1 MFYRLEDEEKSD
13 KKNDPSA
20 AAMQEMLETR
30 TIIIAEEISPELS
43 RRVLSQLILLNRRS
57 EKDPI
62 YVYINSGGGC
72 ADSGFTI
79 YDMLKF
85 FKAPVYTVCSG
96 MCASAAILIFLAAK
110 KGKNFSL
117 PNSRFM
123 LHQPSTGVRGTA
135 SDIEITADEI
145 NKTRVRYNQI
155 VADITGKTLEEV
167 SSDAD
172 RDFWMSPA
180 EAKKYGMVSKVIT
193 TRAQLK

>member
-1 MFYRLEDEEKSD
+1 MYFRLEDEEK
-13 KKNDPSA
+13 KKEQDPGG
-20 AAMQEMLETR
+20 MMKEMLDTR

-43 RRVLSQLILLNRRS
+43 RRVLSQLILLNKRS
-57 EKDPI
+57 EKEPI

-135 SDIEITADEI
+135 SDIEITAEEI

-155 VADITGKTLEEV
+155 VADVCKKPLEEV
-167 SSDAD
+167 SKDAD

-193 TRAQLK
+193 SFAMLK